1 MKRFWDWLAA
11 ISVLLILVGALILSG
26 PYSEA
31 QELNVKLETVVTLS
45 GRLENQQGVI
55 NYWAVTFYGVD
66 VAGNYQGWTEEVQL
80 PGGSTVLQAS
90 VVAREQ
96 FVQKL
101 NEGDEQALGFLNAVS
116 NGQLQEL
123 KL

>member
-1 MKRFWDWLAA
+1 MKRFWDWLAP

-45 GRLENQQGVI
+45 GRLENQKGVI

-66 VAGNYQGWTEEVQL
+66 AAGNYQGWTEEVQL

-101 NEGDEQALGFLNAVS
+101 NDGDEQALGFLNAVS